1 MPLPHPGFTVL
12 LTGNPKVLTEFS
24 KVLTDFSKVL
34 TEISVLTLV
43 FTKVRTVLR

>member
-24 KVLTDFSKVL
+24 KVLT
-34 TEISVLTLV
+34 EISVLTLV
-43 FTKVRTVLR
+43 FTKVRTVLL